1 MCVAAARSLPPL
13 DEAPP
18 CGSAVAQL
26 AASPPWCGLWLE
38 VGARGWAGASGR
50 RSFHAEDSTY
60 LTVAGLFG
68 FSVSSDF
75 DTAET
80 FLPEFIHL
88 V

>member
-13 DEAPP
+13 DEVPP

-26 AASPPWCGLWLE
+26 AASPLWSALWSE
-38 VGARGWAGASGR
+38 VGAGGWAGASG